1 MHYTKFNIDTWAR
14 KEHFHVFKNYAQ
26 NAFSMTVE
34 IDITEFL
41 AFVKMNNYKFYPA
54 MIHQVATIFNRY
66 PEFRMAMKEDD
77 LIVYDQV
84 NPSYT
89 IAHPEQESFSSIWS
103 EYKND
108 MAEFLLEYEQD
119 TEKYGDNL
127 SYFPKEHTPDNI
139 FYISALPWVSFMS
152 FSMQFASL
160 QNLFTPIVTL
170 GKYFKRDD
178 RTYLPVA
185 IQLHHAIADGFH
197 AGRFFEDLQMSC
209 KASLNPKLDERESLQ
224 LLQSFYGGD
233 GGNRKS
239 EIWFCGME
247 HGGSIFDNIPEI
259 VTFKNNPEQ
268 YQNPSSWQDEEYKES
283 ILAAGNLNRYIA
295 YFYAIYANTEE
306 QEAPCNIYYP
316 VKNRILYPDNE
327 DAQKAGIGFK
337 MNMRP
342 LRFYGQSEYE
352 RYADLNILPFKTYN
366 EYIEKV
372 NVDRGSFY
380 QEQIREYKPKLIICL
395 GVTEANNYFNFFGCT
410 EESRV
415 QKVIGLEQKEITV
428 EVGRFETTQIM
439 VIPFIGKPSGPNGYS
454 EIFELAKYCQ
464 KHFPPR

>member
-139 FYISALPWVSFMS
+139 FYISVLSS
-152 FSMQFASL
+152 RL
-160 QNLFTPIVTL
+160 
-170 GKYFKRDD
+170 K
-178 RTYLPVA
+178 YLPNVTMGVNRFCKLA
-185 IQLHHAIADGFH
+185 NCILKLVKETHGRAD
-197 AGRFFEDLQMSC
+197 
-209 KASLNPKLDERESLQ
+209 
-224 LLQSFYGGD
+224 
-233 GGNRKS
+233 
-239 EIWFCGME
+239 I
-247 HGGSIFDNIPEI
+247 
-259 VTFKNNPEQ
+259 
-268 YQNPSSWQDEEYKES
+268 
-283 ILAAGNLNRYIA
+283 
-295 YFYAIYANTEE
+295 
-306 QEAPCNIYYP
+306 
-316 VKNRILYPDNE
+316 
-327 DAQKAGIGFK
+327 
-337 MNMRP
+337 
-342 LRFYGQSEYE
+342 
-352 RYADLNILPFKTYN
+352 
-366 EYIEKV
+366 
-372 NVDRGSFY
+372 
-380 QEQIREYKPKLIICL
+380 
-395 GVTEANNYFNFFGCT
+395 
-410 EESRV
+410 
-415 QKVIGLEQKEITV
+415 
-428 EVGRFETTQIM
+428 
-439 VIPFIGKPSGPNGYS
+439 
-454 EIFELAKYCQ
+454 
-464 KHFPPR
+464 